1 MRTPLRTNHRRSHVA
16 YIPRER
22 VVGLSKLNRIVDYF
36 SRKPQ
41 VQERLTQEIA
51 AFLKEKLETPDIA
64 VVIDAK
70 HYCVSM
76 RGIQDEA
83 SRTLTYAFE
92 GAFEQQEQRDIFLR
106 MVGL

>member
-1 MRTPLRTNHRRSHVA
+1 M
-16 YIPRER
+16 
-22 VVGLSKLNRIVDYF
+22 
-36 SRKPQ
+36 
-41 VQERLTQEIA
+41 QERLTQQIA
-51 AFLKEKLETPDIA
+51 AFLQEKLETPDVA

-83 SRTLTYAFE
+83 SRTITYAFE
-92 GAFEQQEQRDIFLR
+92 GVLKEPEQKDIFLR